1 MAAATPSPAGPPR
14 GLVARFLAGERA
26 MAAVEFAL
34 VFPLLLTILLAG
46 TQVIIYI
53 NASRKV
59 GQVSRSISQMISQ
72 ATPPGNSTTA
82 TVNATDLHFSYD
94 ATMVIFPYVLGDA
107 KRKNISWYQNISINY
122 ASIVF
127 TKISSTCNDPSN
139 QSLCY
144 VANVAW
150 TTTGTAQP
158 GGDNYRPCI
167 VPQLPASNTAPP
179 SRTTLPQ
186 SVFGPASLIVIDVV
200 FTFTSTFAAKF
211 VPPIKIVRTAYV
223 QPRYATFVNYDT
235 TNNDGIATKCTG
247 Y

>member
-1 MAAATPSPAGPPR
+1 
-14 GLVARFLAGERA
+14 
-26 MAAVEFAL
+26 
-34 VFPLLLTILLAG
+34 
-46 TQVIIYI
+46 
-53 NASRKV
+53 
-59 GQVSRSISQMISQ
+59 
-72 ATPPGNSTTA
+72 
-82 TVNATDLHFSYD
+82 
-94 ATMVIFPYVLGDA
+94 MVIFPYVLGDA
-107 KRKNISWYQNISINY
+107 KRKNVPWYQNISINY

-150 TTTGTAQP
+150 TSTGTAQP

-167 VPQLPASNTAPP
+167 VAQLPASNTAPP

-223 QPRYATFVNYDT
+223 QPRYASLVNYDT